1 MLASVV
7 EKEVDPEEVLY
18 EEYRSGRYSPV
29 LLEADD
35 LEPDTLVYDPS
46 EDMQRL
52 EFARRH
58 VLRTG
63 QAKVR
68 QTRAAAEILASTL
81 AGDTC
86 RSVSVTSL
94 FVLVPAERR
103 G

>member
-7 EKEVDPEEVLY
+7 EKEVDPDEVLY

-58 VLRTG
+58 VRRTG

-68 QTRAAAEILASTL
+68 QTPAVTEVHTSYAVTL
-81 AGDTC
+81 PKMA
-86 RSVSVTSL
+86 
-94 FVLVPAERR
+94 
-103 G
+103 